1 MRGFAAVLALGVS
14 LALPAGTAD
23 AAQRTV
29 CPSGCNHTRIQ
40 AAINF
45 FANSSGPNTIL
56 VRSTYNAVA
65 AGEVFPIFTLPV
77 VDNLT
82 ITGEVNGGGA
92 PVTTIAITPVAS
104 QPDGLIINTP
114 HSTVRNLRFVPA
126 NGNFLFRVIAS
137 ADRVTFRHV
146 NTLTIDNVVIDWT
159 GGNAGNGLGLLAD
172 NVTIQNS
179 TLRMINGNS
188 ISVDGDNYLIQNNT
202 LTAIDAN
209 NVIRGALAIG
219 FGADEKTSSQAI
231 CSGPPRGYAIL
242 DNVITGFVDGIQWCT
257 GQDNQILGNR
267 LTDISSR
274 AIETSGSV
282 RTTIGTFAK
291 PNIITYTVTGGT
303 HGIGLTANSFQ
314 GCDGNIVEYN
324 QVIGRP
330 ARDLQRGIVMQ
341 NCTNSRL
348 RYNTLRFF
356 GAGNAIFY
364 AMGAGLPTFSLI
376 QGNTVQ
382 AGSAN
387 GIAYLGSD
395 GGGTTVDRTQI
406 LDNIVEEHTLNG
418 IIAQGIK
425 APGGAVVGN
434 TVRAVNQSGQVNT
447 HAFNLQNLQSVLID
461 RNTAL
466 ATQAPGLG
474 FFLAN
479 SLGLGGTC
487 NTGVANG
494 GGLLA
499 QVGVSPAFTNPVLN
513 CRVGYFNRHDF
524 DGDGRADVAVYRTTT
539 GQWFVFGTSAGV
551 ISVGWGSPALDD
563 VPVPANYTIASQTDI
578 AVFRFATSEWFI
590 LRSPSFSPQVV
601 VWGASFV
608 GDVPVPADFDGD
620 GRADIAVYRVTTGEW
635 FIRRSS
641 DGGLMYV
648 AFGCPGCIDVP
659 IPADFDG
666 DGKADVAVYRRS
678 TAEWFIRKSSDLSL
692 KFVAFGAPALGDVPV
707 PGNYTSASGPVD
719 LAVYRTISG
728 QWFILP
734 ASGAPQ
740 ITVQWG
746 SPANGDIPVPGNYS
760 QPGLTEVAV
769 YRTTNGQWW
778 IRRASDLGATMIGWG
793 DPASLDVPL
802 TGR

>member
-1 MRGFAAVLALGVS
+1 MRRLGTVIVFAATLLLSA
-14 LALPAGTAD
+14 APASAVM
-23 AAQRTV
+23 RTV
-29 CPSGCNHTRIQ
+29 CPALCNHTRIQ
-40 AAINF
+40 DALNA
-45 FANSSGPNTIL
+45 SGSGDFVWIQ
-56 VRSTYNAVA
+56 STYNSVA
-65 AGEVFPIFTLPV
+65 AGETFPLNTLQVPS
-77 VDNLT
+77 NLT
-82 ITGEVNGGGA
+82 IQGEGVNSSGI
-92 PVTTIAITPVAS
+92 PTTTIAITTNPG

-114 HSTVRNLRFVPA
+114 GTVIKNLRFVPT
-126 NGNFLFRVIAS
+126 NSTPILRVIAS
-137 ADRVTFRHV
+137 ADRITFRHV

-179 TLRMINGNS
+179 TFRMISGNA
-188 ISVDGDNYLIQNNT
+188 IFVDGDNYLIQNNT
-202 LTAIDAN
+202 LNSLDAG
-209 NVIRGALAIG
+209 NVVRGALAIG
-219 FGADEKTSSQAI
+219 FGADEKVPPSFTV
-231 CSGPPRGYAIL
+231 CSGFPTGYAIL
-242 DNVITGFVDGIQWCT
+242 NNVISGFVDGIQWCS
-257 GQDNQILGNR
+257 GRDNVLLGNQ
-267 LTDISSR
+267 LSNISGR
-274 AIETSGSV
+274 AIDTSGSV
-282 RTTIGTFAK
+282 RTTIGAFGQG
-291 PNIITYTVTGGT
+291 NIITYTATGGT